1 MMKITRPELSGFS
14 SQRLSR
20 INDFMERYVDA
31 GEIAGFVTLVA
42 RNDKLVYLDKYG
54 CQNLAEKKPI
64 SLDTIFRIYS
74 MSKPITSVG
83 FMMLV
88 ERGLVRL
95 EDPISKYI
103 PDFKKTKVY
112 GKGGNLLDPIREI
125 TVHDLMV
132 HSSGLSYGGIE
143 ETKIPVD
150 ELYDQADLF
159 NFDIDL
165 KEMVKRIA
173 ALPLAFQ
180 PGTQWH
186 YSVATDVVGRL
197 IEIITDQTL
206 PDYLNEKIFK
216 PLSMVDT
223 EFQVPPEKADRFS
236 TLYGKLGDSPLA
248 VLPDEYGGNYF
259 KVKLFLGGSG
269 IVSTI
274 ADYYRFAQLILN
286 KGELNGFRLLGTKT
300 VEYMTANHLPSDL
313 LPISMGSPW
322 PGFGFGLGFS
332 VMLDPTLAGMMGS
345 PGLHGWGGWANTHF
359 WVDQVEK
366 VIGILMLQ
374 YIPSNT
380 YPVTNDFRTAVY
392 QSLIDH

>member
-197 IEIITDQTL
+197 IEIIADQPL

-345 PGLHGWGGWANTHF
+345 WPARLGRLGKYTLLGRSGREGDWDPDAS
-359 WVDQVEK
+359 
-366 VIGILMLQ
+366 I
-374 YIPSNT
+374 
-380 YPVTNDFRTAVY
+380 YPQQHLSGY
-392 QSLIDH
+392 Q